1 MGGPPCWQATGVAYG
16 WPSVLAGPQSCLW
29 VALRVGR
36 PLGLPM
42 GGLYVGRPPE
52 RQIGGVALSVGRPP
66 ELPMGG
72 FHVGRPPA
80 LPIGGPPCWQAP
92 GAAIGWPSMLAG
104 SPSCQWLALLFGRL
118 PELPTVGP
126 TCWQAPGAANGW
138 PYLLAGSR
146 SLNLAP
152 APVSPAPLCYCSPL
166 SCSTM
171 LLLSSLLPP
180 YANDPF
186 SPDPLCSCSPVFCF
200 PCSWSFL
207 SLSP

>member
-1 MGGPPCWQATGVAYG
+1 M
-16 WPSVLAGPQSCLW
+16 AGHRSCLW
-29 VALRVGR
+29 LALR
-36 PLGLPM
+36 
-42 GGLYVGRPPE
+42 
-52 RQIGGVALSVGRPP
+52 VGRPP

-72 FHVGRPPA
+72 PPCWQA
-80 LPIGGPPCWQAP
+80 LGTANGWPLCWQAPGAANRWGGPFCWQAPGAANRWLPCWQAP
-92 GAAIGWPSMLAG
+92 GATNRWPSMLAG
-104 SPSCQWLALLFGRL
+104 PWSCHWVALHVGRL
-118 PELPTVGP
+118 PELPMVGP
-126 TCWQAPGAANGW
+126 TFWQAPGAANGW

-152 APVSPAPLCYCSPL
+152 APVSHAPLCYCSPL

-180 YANDPF
+180 YATDPF